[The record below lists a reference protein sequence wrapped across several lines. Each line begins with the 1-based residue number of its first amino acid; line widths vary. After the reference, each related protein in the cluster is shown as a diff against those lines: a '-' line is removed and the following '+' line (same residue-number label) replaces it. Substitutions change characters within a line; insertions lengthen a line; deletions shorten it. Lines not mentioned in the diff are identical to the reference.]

1 MDPTAVAGMIFTLLL
16 TGMIGGFLLL
26 IPVSRR
32 LGAFLEQRLE
42 QGKAGPANREVAELR
57 AAIAALQGEVERIA
71 ERQEFTDALLAANP
85 ERPRISGSQASP
97 SDG

>member
-1 MDPTAVAGMIFTLLL
+1 MDPMALAGMIFTLLL

-42 QGKAGPANREVAELR
+42 QGKAGVSNREVAELR
-57 AAIAALQGEVERIA
+57 AALASLQGEVERIA
-71 ERQEFTDALLAANP
+71 ERQEFTDALLAAGP
-85 ERPRISGSQASP
+85 DRARITEGQDP
-97 SDG
+97 TRGD